1 MYRGIIFDL
10 DGVIRH
16 WGDTHLLAAEARYGV
31 ARDLILRA
39 TFGCPAF
46 REALVGRL
54 QAEEWHAHARR
65 TLSEMVG
72 RDVGGAVDD
81 FIAFPGWLDDR
92 MVELVDR
99 LRLKLRVGLLS
110 NGTTALELHI
120 QLHDL
125 APHFDVIVNTAR
137 IGVAKPE
144 PAAYQIAAAR
154 LGVAPTSCIF
164 VDDTAVN
171 VEGARI
177 AGLAAIH
184 YKGLEA
190 LVAELQR
197 LDVDVEAPR
206 DQASD
211 GVIRRE

>member
-1 MYRGIIFDL
+1 MYEGIIFDL

-16 WGDTHLLAAEARYGV
+16 WGDAHLRAAEARYGV

-46 REALVGRL
+46 REALVGRMP
-54 QAEEWHAHARR
+54 AEEWHAHARR

-72 RDVGGAVDD
+72 REVGGAVDD
-81 FIAFPGWLDDR
+81 FIAFPGSLDEA
-92 MVELVDR
+92 MVALVDR
-99 LRLKLRVGLLS
+99 LRATLRVGLLS
-110 NGTTALELHI
+110 NGTTALEMQI

-125 APHFDVIVNTAR
+125 TPHFDAIVNTAR

-144 PAAYQIAAAR
+144 PAAYQIAAER
-154 LGVAPTSCIF
+154 LGVAPAACIF

-171 VEGARI
+171 VEGARV

-184 YKGLEA
+184 YTGLQP
-190 LVAELQR
+190 LVEELRR
-197 LDVDVEAPR
+197 LNVDVEAP
-206 DQASD
+206 S
-211 GVIRRE
+211 GV